1 MLLEITIMAVVGMI
15 IGWFTNYLAVKLI
28 FRPFKPWRIPLIG
41 YEIQGLI
48 PKRRAEIAVSIG
60 KTVEEELISVEEL
73 INRMIEGE
81 NKQEIIIKI
90 KKNMLSV
97 IDDKIPSLIPHAIK
111 QAILSKIS
119 DMLNRE
125 TESFIDKMM
134 VDVIH
139 KATQSINV
147 SQIVEEK
154 VNNFDLLQLENIIL
168 SISKQELKH
177 IELLGGVLG
186 FMIGVIQGIL
196 MQFI

>member
-28 FRPFKPWRIPLIG
+28 FRPFIPWRIPLIG
-41 YEIQGLI
+41 FEIQGLI

-60 KTVEEELISVEEL
+60 KTVEDELINVEEL
-73 INRMIEGE
+73 IGRLIEGE
-81 NKQEIIIKI
+81 NKQEIIVKI
-90 KKNMLSV
+90 KKKMLSV
-97 IDDKIPSLIPHAIK
+97 IDDKIPNLIPHAIK
-111 QAILSKIS
+111 QAILNKVS
-119 DMLNRE
+119 DMLDHE
-125 TESFIDKMM
+125 TESFIDNMM

-168 SISKQELKH
+168 AISKKELKH

-186 FMIGVIQGIL
+186 FLIGVIQGIL
-196 MQFI
+196 MQFL